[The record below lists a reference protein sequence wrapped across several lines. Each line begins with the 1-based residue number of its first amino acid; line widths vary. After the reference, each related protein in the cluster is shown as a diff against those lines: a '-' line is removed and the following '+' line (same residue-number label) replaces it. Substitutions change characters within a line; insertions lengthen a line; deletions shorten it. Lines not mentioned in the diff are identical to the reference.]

1 MQRIAIFRSLVNE
14 DRHDRELIVWLK
26 QKLFG
31 NQELSLAVNK
41 RSGILYDRATS
52 GRTEIAGSAGAVLN
66 TEGVVTTVPLQ
77 TLELESEGFTT
88 ACWNYHAVWGRTALA
103 SREIKPGTV
112 KALWSF
118 HVIQA
123 DINVALCV
131 IAVLSRDIRPRAG
144 QKCYCQLSH
153 ADPEIL
159 EARTV
164 TAEIEWV
171 EIVDFNMLAAIVP
184 LACPEDGTRLG
195 VT

>member
-88 ACWNYHAVWGRTALA
+88 ACWNYRAVWGCTALA
-103 SREIKPGTV
+103 RREIKPGTV
-112 KALWSF
+112 KAQWSF

-131 IAVLSRDIRPRAG
+131 IAVLSRDIRSRAG
-144 QKCYCQLSH
+144 QKCYRQLRV
-153 ADPEIL
+153 AQPDIL
-159 EARTV
+159 EACPIST
-164 TAEIEWV
+164 EIQRI
-171 EIVDFNMLAAIVP
+171 EIVDFNMLAPVIP
-184 LACPEDGTRLG
+184 F
-195 VT
+195 